1 MIRLSRIS
9 ALVASM
15 LLTIFCVAARTSL
28 RTDSI
33 RMEPLPVYDSSH
45 PSRIIRFTPVV
56 SVGGMSTIN
65 NYKTVIPGLTDIQT
79 APGTLMR
86 AGMHV
91 DFFIHRSLSISTG
104 LEGSVN
110 NSRVSIGIINS
121 ASGTASAL
129 YLNKHFYEAIVPVS
143 VSFRLNMGWRLKS
156 TFGIG
161 AYMAK
166 GIGGTVKASGY
177 TSGIN
182 SIGQPVVD
190 HLYYTKDYYSE
201 SMPVI
206 NSVRDFDFGPRISAG
221 FLYRNRFSINLVF
234 QTSVR
239 NLSENHNVLDIRYR
253 HINLAWEVG
262 YSF

>member
-9 ALVASM
+9 ALAA
-15 LLTIFCVAARTSL
+15 LIALTALCAAARTSL

-45 PSRIIRFTPVV
+45 PARIIRFTPVV
-56 SVGGMSTIN
+56 SVGGMSTLN
-65 NYKTVIPGLTDIQT
+65 NYKSVIPGLTDIQT
-79 APGTLMR
+79 APGVLMR
-86 AGMHV
+86 AGVHV
-91 DFFIHRSLSISTG
+91 DFFIHRSLVITTG
-104 LEGSVN
+104 LEGAVN

-121 ASGTASAL
+121 SSSTVSSL
-129 YLNKHFYEAIVPVS
+129 YLNKHFYEVIVPVT
-143 VSFRLNMGWRLKS
+143 VNARFNMGWRLKS

-166 GIGGTVKASGY
+166 GVGGTLKASGY

-182 SIGQPVVD
+182 SLGQPVVD

-201 SMPVI
+201 TMPVI
-206 NSVRDFDFGPRISAG
+206 NSVKDFDFGPRISAG
-221 FLYRNRFSINLVF
+221 FLYRNRYSINIVF
-234 QTSVR
+234 QTSAR
-239 NLSENHNVLDIRYR
+239 NLALNHNVLDINFR

-262 YSF
+262 YCF